1 MVTPTQKALR
11 YARHHHPPEDRLM
24 IERGIGY
31 WITPTGE
38 LVPVPPRVSHADVIR
53 AVIENDELDEDQAEA
68 FLIDANAFAI
78 AQGWSRVRIYPG
90 EKTAYLDFGQGQRRA
105 HDHVMHDL
113 IEQLGLADIA
123 VKYTDEEGNYVSP

>member
-11 YARHHHPPEDRLM
+11 YARFHHPPEDRLM

-31 WITPTGE
+31 WITPQDE
-38 LVPVPPRVSHADVIR
+38 LVPVPPRVSHVDVIR
-53 AVIENDELDEDQAEA
+53 AVIESDELDEDQAEA

-90 EKTAYLDFGQGQRRA
+90 QKIAYLDFGHHKQPA
-105 HDHVMHDL
+105 HHRVMQDL
-113 IEQLGLADIA
+113 LEQLDLADIV
-123 VKYTDEEGNYVSP
+123 VKFTDEDGNYISP